1 MLKKAKII
9 LVVTLI
15 LAPLFA
21 GMFWLTG
28 CLALIAG
35 VIWLA
40 NSKLR
45 FAHYINQRV
54 WLYAPL
60 GLVGVVFLA
69 VWMRV
74 FVLEIYAIPSGSME
88 DTLLPGDKIIVFK
101 PAYGPALPRSPF
113 ELPWLSLF
121 FVLSES
127 AKVRF
132 NEDWW
137 PHRRLRGYSTLDNND
152 VVVFRLPGNRDEF
165 FIKRCVAIPGDTL
178 QIVSDTIFV
187 NGKLL
192 PFPEGVRHLPFF
204 HHRQSWTIENENH
217 DQPKVF
223 PYSEHF
229 RWDISNFGPLVLPRP
244 GHIIELSEPQIA
256 IYWNLMDNTE
266 GLTPENRNGQYLV
279 DGLPAKTYRFTHG
292 YCFMMG
298 DNRHNSNDSRY
309 FGPVPEQNVVGKA
322 TLILFNFQN
331 GRFNH
336 RRWLKRIH

>member
-1 MLKKAKII
+1 MLKKTKII
-9 LVVTLI
+9 LVFILI
-15 LAPLFA
+15 LTPLIA

-40 NSKLR
+40 NSNFGFIR
-45 FAHYINQRV
+45 YINRHV
-54 WLYAPL
+54 WLYAPI
-60 GLVGVVFLA
+60 GLVGVVLLA

-88 DTLLPGDKIIVFK
+88 DTLLPGDKVIVFK
-101 PAYGPALPRSPF
+101 PAFGPALPRSPF
-113 ELPWLSLF
+113 ELPWLNLF

-127 AKVRF
+127 AKERF

-137 PHRRLRGYSTLDNND
+137 PQRRLRGYSTLTNND
-152 VVVFRLPGNRDEF
+152 VVVFRLPGTRDEF

-178 QIVSDTIFV
+178 QIIDDTIFI
-187 NGKLL
+187 NGKRL
-192 PFPEGVRHLPFF
+192 PQPVGIKHNPFYQLRNPF
-204 HHRQSWTIENENH
+204 ATDGENPGPP
-217 DQPKVF
+217 QVF

-244 GHIIELSEPQIA
+244 GHIIEISEPQVA
-256 IYWNLMDNTE
+256 MYWNLMNNTE
-266 GLTPENRNGQYLV
+266 GLTPENRDGRYLV
-279 DGLPAKTYRFTHG
+279 GGLPAKTYRFAHG
-292 YCFMMG
+292 YCFMLG

-309 FGPVPEQNVVGKA
+309 FGPVPEQNIVGKA
-322 TLILFNFQN
+322 TLVLFNFHN

-336 RRWLKRIH
+336 RRWLKYIN